1 MVEEADALDGDG
13 VVVAAAEA
21 VVEEEEVVVAE
32 DGDGDGE
39 EEVVVEDGTNGVV
52 AEEEEKEEE
61 NLWKENMQSAKEKE
75 NVEEWDWSV
84 HNIVEVFAFMIVSFY
99 ANHIAVAREIHPFR
113 LIHFFL
119 FLFICFFGNQIS

>member
-1 MVEEADALDGDG
+1 M
-13 VVVAAAEA
+13 VAAER
-21 VVEEEEVVVAE
+21 VEEEVVVAE

-61 NLWKENMQSAKEKE
+61 SLWKENMQSAKEKE

-84 HNIVEVFAFMIVSFY
+84 HNIVEVFAFMIVAFY
-99 ANHIAVAREIHPFR
+99 ANHIAVAREIHIY
-113 LIHFFL
+113 IH
-119 FLFICFFGNQIS
+119 IVWSISSFFGFFVYFCFLVI